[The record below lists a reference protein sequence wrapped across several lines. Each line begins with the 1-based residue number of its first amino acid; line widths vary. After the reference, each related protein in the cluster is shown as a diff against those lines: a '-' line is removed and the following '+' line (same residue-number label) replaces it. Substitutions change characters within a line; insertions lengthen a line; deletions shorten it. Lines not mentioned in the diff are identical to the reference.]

1 MIQNKQA
8 IYLFTLSHYKK
19 TLAKQNKNY
28 SHISNCEEE
37 ELPKKPVGQQTA
49 NSQPT
54 DGQQTANSRL
64 TGFLASSSSQLPR
77 KTITLCTW
85 QRNLISPCYF
95 PKFNN
100 VKLKKL
106 LLH

>member
-49 NSQPT
+49 NSRPT
-54 DGQQTANSRL
+54 DCQQSADRFFGEL
-64 TGFLASSSSQLPR
+64 FF
-77 KTITLCTW
+77 TITKENNHTLHVAK
-85 QRNLISPCYF
+85 
-95 PKFNN
+95 KFNFTMLFS
-100 VKLKKL
+100 KIQ
-106 LLH
+106 